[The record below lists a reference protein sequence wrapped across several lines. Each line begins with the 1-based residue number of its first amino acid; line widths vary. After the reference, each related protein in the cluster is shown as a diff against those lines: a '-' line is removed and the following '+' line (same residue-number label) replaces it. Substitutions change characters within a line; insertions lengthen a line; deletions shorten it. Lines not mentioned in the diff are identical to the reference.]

1 MPVFKIKNKDGS
13 WQEVAGVSGHSHS
26 VSQIVDFP
34 DMSGFATE
42 EYVDSKIGIKSG
54 IYVGETEPADA
65 VDGDIWI
72 NTNETVATS
81 ASKIHVV
88 DAGAS
93 EDLSSIDFSGYA
105 VGDIILV
112 TMSS

>member
-42 EYVDSKIGIKSG
+42 EYVDSHLQDLTTIVNDLKAEVEALK
-54 IYVGETEPADA
+54 AA
-65 VDGDIWI
+65 
-72 NTNETVATS
+72 S
-81 ASKIHVV
+81 AS
-88 DAGAS
+88 
-93 EDLSSIDFSGYA
+93 E
-105 VGDIILV
+105 
-112 TMSS
+112 